1 MILCANPKAQYYS
14 YKEEIDCAIN
24 TVLENGR
31 YILGEEVLLFE
42 NEFAGYIGAKYG
54 IGVANG
60 TEALRIALIA
70 SGIGGGDEVIT
81 VSHTAVA
88 TVSAIEQT
96 GAFPVFVDIDQKYF
110 TIDPLKISK
119 VISNRTKAI
128 IPVHLYGQAA
138 DMNPIMEIAKKYSLK
153 VIEDCAQAHGA
164 LYKDRHAG
172 SFGDAGCFSFYPTKN
187 LGAIGDGG
195 MVVTNDEELANKIRL
210 LREYG
215 WKERYVSHYLGWN
228 TRLDEIQAAVLRVKL
243 KHLDSDNKKRVRAAK
258 LYSTI
263 LGSDGIITPV
273 QRKDSQHV
281 YHLYVIR
288 TPNRD
293 KLIHH
298 LKSNGVQ
305 AAVHYPLPVHL
316 QPAYKKFAHNDLKS
330 SEHVTKE
337 ILSLP
342 MYPELSQKE
351 IEFVVNTIKEFK
363 P

>member
-1 MILCANPKAQYYS
+1 MILCANPKAQYFS

-24 TVLENGR
+24 NVLENGR
-31 YILGEEVLLFE
+31 YILGEEVSLFE

-70 SGIGGGDEVIT
+70 TGIGEGDEVIT

-96 GAFPVFVDIDQKYF
+96 GAVPVFVDIDSKYY
-110 TIDPLKISK
+110 TIDPSKILK
-119 VISNRTKAI
+119 VVSNRTKAI
-128 IPVHLYGQAA
+128 IPVHLYGQPA
-138 DMNPIMEIAKKYSLK
+138 DMEPILEIAKRYSLK
-153 VIEDCAQAHGA
+153 VIEDSAQAHGA
-164 LYKDRHAG
+164 LYKNRRTG
-172 SFGDAGCFSFYPTKN
+172 SMGDAGCFSFYPTKN

-195 MVVTNDEELANKIRL
+195 MVVTNDEELANKVRL

-215 WKERYVSHYLGWN
+215 WKERYVSHYSGWN
-228 TRLDEIQAAVLRVKL
+228 TRLDEIQAAILRVKL
-243 KHLDSDNKKRVRAAK
+243 KYLDSDNKKRVRTAK
-258 LYSTI
+258 LYNTI
-263 LGSDGIITPV
+263 LCNNGIIIPA

-288 TPNRD
+288 TQNRER
-293 KLIHH
+293 LIQH

-316 QPAYKKFAHNDLKS
+316 QPAYKKFANDYLKAT
-330 SEHVTKE
+330 ERVANE

-342 MYPELSQKE
+342 IYPELSREE
-351 IEFVVNTIKEFK
+351 IELVVNTIKEFK
-363 P
+363 A

>member
-1 MILCANPKAQYYS
+1 MILCANPKAQYFS
-14 YKEEIDCAIN
+14 YKKEIDCAIS

-31 YILGEEVLLFE
+31 YILGEEVSSFE
-42 NEFAGYIGAKYG
+42 NEFAEYIGVKHG

-70 SGIGGGDEVIT
+70 SGIGEGDEVIT

-96 GAFPVFVDIDQKYF
+96 GAVPVFVDIDPKYY
-110 TIDPLKISK
+110 TIDPSKISK
-119 VISNRTKAI
+119 VISNKTKAI

-138 DMNPIMEIAKKYSLK
+138 DMNPIIEIAKKYSLK

-172 SFGDAGCFSFYPTKN
+172 SIGDAGCFSFYPTKN

-195 MVVTNDEELANKIRL
+195 MVVTNDEELANKVRL

-215 WKERYVSHYLGWN
+215 WKERYISHYPGWN
-228 TRLDEIQAAVLRVKL
+228 TRLDEIQAAILRVKL
-243 KHLDSDNKKRVRAAK
+243 KHLDSDNKKRVRCAK
-258 LYSTI
+258 LYNTI
-263 LGSDGIITPV
+263 LGNNGIITPA

-281 YHLYVIR
+281 YHLYVVR
-288 TPNRD
+288 TQNRE

-305 AAVHYPLPVHL
+305 AAIHYPFPVHL
-316 QPAYKKFAHNDLKS
+316 QPAYKKFAHNDLKA
-330 SEHVTKE
+330 SERVTNE

-342 MYPELSQKE
+342 MYPELSQKD

-363 P
+363 A